1 MLFDKSMSRISLLIG
16 IDSENKGGWVL
27 LRSRKVGLREGPKCP
42 FCRFN
47 KNRVQ
52 SRV

>member
-27 LRSRKVGLREGPKCP
+27 LPIPQSGAERGP
-42 FCRFN
+42 
-47 KNRVQ
+47 
-52 SRV
+52 